1 MANLMMN
8 GLDDIAKWH
17 QGDLFNA
24 LPEAEKSSYFDVIL
38 ANPPYWPAH
47 NKLLFHA
54 GGLDGEAVTKRVVT
68 DGTPLLKTNGLMF
81 IVTPIFNT
89 DKAGPGSAPVLERI
103 RSWGWPAS
111 MKSVV
116 LHGSTREDKDFYDL
130 FNAKTP
136 PITREMLDDVG
147 IINAA
152 EGAFDVR
159 ALQHDVKAP
168 TSFGNL
174 VPVVAGGFTT
184 ASLPCSSYR
193 LKFSTSVC
201 TVRHQRA

>member
-1 MANLMMN
+1 MN
-8 GLDDIAKWH
+8 GLDDAATWH
-17 QGDLFNA
+17 QGDLYGA
-24 LPEAEKSSYFDVIL
+24 LPETVTSPRFDVIL

-54 GGLDGEAVTKRVVT
+54 GGLDGEAVTKRVVS
-68 DGTPLLKTNGLMF
+68 DGTPLLKDNGLMF

-116 LHGSTREDKDFYDL
+116 LYGSTREDKDFYDL
-130 FNAKTP
+130 FNAKKP

-152 EGAFDVR
+152 EGAVQFR
-159 ALQHDVKAP
+159 AVLKNELIS
-168 TSFGNL
+168 SFCLFVFCQRNF
-174 VPVVAGGFTT
+174 VAAAFLGVAT
-184 ASLPCSSYR
+184 LELL
-193 LKFSTSVC
+193 LKSVLRA
-201 TVRHQRA
+201 VSRNQRV